1 MVQKVTKKAQKTQ
14 LKTLKSLQRF
24 LLRNGDAVTTRRL
37 SPERPELRERL
48 DEALLAFRVA
58 RDVTPADE
66 TKSWL
71 RAVRQATGVPVYVM
85 ADRLGVTK
93 HEIFR
98 LEKSEWESRI
108 VLANLRRAALALGC
122 ELVYALVPQKG
133 TLAELAAGEKGA
145 QEEARAAVR
154 QEAEQGL
161 VETAAWV
168 GLRREALL
176 EFRRALRREGM
187 RTQ

>member
-1 MVQKVTKKAQKTQ
+1 MEQKVTKKAQKTQ

-37 SPERPELRERL
+37 SPERPELRKRL

-58 RDVTPADE
+58 R
-66 TKSWL
+66 
-71 RAVRQATGVPVYVM
+71 VRQATGVPVYVM

>member
-1 MVQKVTKKAQKTQ
+1 MEQKVTKKTQKPQ
-14 LKTLKSLQRF
+14 FKTLKSLQRF
-24 LLRNGDAVTTRRL
+24 LLKHGDAVTTRRF
-37 SPERPELRERL
+37 SPVRADLRERL

-58 RDVTPADE
+58 RDVTPAED
-66 TKSWL
+66 TKSWV

-98 LEKSEWESRI
+98 LEKAEGESRI
-108 VLANLRRAALALGC
+108 VLANLRRAAAALGC

-133 TLAELAAGEKGA
+133 TLAELAAKEKAA
-145 QEEARAAVR
+145 QEEARATVR
-154 QEAEQGL
+154 EEAEARQ
-161 VETAAWV
+161 VKTAAWV
-168 GLRREALL
+168 GLRRAALL

>member
-1 MVQKVTKKAQKTQ
+1 
-14 LKTLKSLQRF
+14 
-24 LLRNGDAVTTRRL
+24 
-37 SPERPELRERL
+37 
-48 DEALLAFRVA
+48 
-58 RDVTPADE
+58 
-66 TKSWL
+66 
-71 RAVRQATGVPVYVM
+71 M

-108 VLANLRRAALALGC
+108 VLANLRRAAAALGC

-133 TLAELAAGEKGA
+133 TLADLAAGEKEA
-145 QEEARAAVR
+145 QEEARATIR
-154 QEAEQGL
+154 QEAEQRL
-161 VETAAWV
+161 EKTAAWV

-187 RTQ
+187 RTL